1 MVDSKDGAMLKGSDG
16 YLHLP
21 RAVVSVECEGRLD
34 IVIQAY
40 SRSGEISALEHV
52 SFVPRL
58 CKISRRNCYLFG
70 GKVVITVA
78 WSRVAK
84 DKHDVMVLGSLV

>member
-58 CKISRRNCYLFG
+58 CKISRRNCYLLG
-70 GKVVITVA
+70 VKVVITVA